1 MAEDLAALGRRV
13 AQRFIVR
20 GVRPKPSALAEQ
32 MGVELMQQ
40 EAPPPAQP
48 RLRSEYRAAPPRIVL
63 YCDPI
68 NELDAAI
75 YANQRFDMMRCDLLE
90 VHVAHEL
97 FHHIEFGQRFGALT
111 PDEVE
116 AAAHAFAQALLE
128 LDFEPAELS
137 DLAAPEPHL

>member
-1 MAEDLAALGRRV
+1 MAEDLAGLGRRV
-13 AQRFIVR
+13 AQRYIVR
-20 GVRPKPSALAEQ
+20 GVRPKPSALAGQ

-48 RLRSEYRAAPPRIVL
+48 RLRSEYRSAPPRIVL

-68 NELDAAI
+68 DELGAAI
-75 YANQRFDMMRCDLLE
+75 HANQRFDMMRCDLLE

-97 FHHIEFGQRFGALT
+97 FHHIEFGQRFGELT

-116 AAAHAFAQALLE
+116 AAAHAFAQELLE
-128 LDFEPAELS
+128 LDFDPAELS
-137 DLAAPEPHL
+137 HLAGSGPDL